1 MTLIDLDQL
10 APTPVHPAANE
21 HEAALLTWAASNQID
36 RPTPP
41 LDRGRYKLPHPDT
54 GKPKTWTRMSTLA
67 KTLDDTSGLDM
78 WRNRLIIAGL
88 HANRHLLDAVDPDD
102 NATLTAAANAAALHG
117 GDKLRADLGTAMH
130 TALEHHVLATGHRP
144 PAPYTADLDA
154 IAAAIDAAG
163 LTFPAELVEA
173 TLVCPPLDAAGRTD
187 LMAHGPWGDTLRIAD
202 LKTGGELRPI
212 SEAAQLAGYARSTHR
227 WTPDGYQPTPD
238 IDQTT
243 GLLIHAPIGSGT
255 CTIYLLDLTVG
266 AEIADLCLA
275 VRERRRGASKLV
287 TPLMVEPATGHAE
300 VAPSPSIQRR
310 VDAMYQAS
318 REIEADILAERAEA
332 LRARIKAITDPADKA
347 LVACR
352 WPDSTPHR
360 PPWTWDQID
369 TLEHVLWTI
378 DGIEAPFRDNPDA
391 EPVVAGVAPE
401 LPPLVVRA
409 PEWPTPD
416 EGPIV
421 ADSAT
426 AALHVDSAAAT
437 DAMRETF
444 RTWAWEAKTQHR
456 PWGRVVAGEMTTRTH
471 AINHAALT
479 CAALWPTDTDLRT
492 RWALAY
498 VIGEDLQPTWR
509 TGAVLGSLTIEQAHE
524 LAAVADRY
532 AAGDPTTCAVI
543 NAATPAT

>member
-21 HEAALLTWAASNQID
+21 HEAALLTWAAEHPID

-67 KTLDDTSGLDM
+67 KTLDDTSGLEV

-227 WTPDGYQPTPD
+227 WTPDGYQATPD
-238 IDQTT
+238 IDQAT
-243 GLLIHAPIGSGT
+243 GLLIHAPLGSGT

-275 VRERRRGASKLV
+275 VRARRRGATKLV
-287 TPLMVEPATGHAE
+287 TALVPTIKPVEPE
-300 VAPSPSIQRR
+300 P
-310 VDAMYQAS
+310 
-318 REIEADILAERAEA
+318 ADTLAERAEA
-332 LRARIKAITDPADKA
+332 LRSRIKAITDPADKTA
-347 LVACR
+347 IAR
-352 WPDSTPHR
+352 TWPDSTPHR

-369 TLEHVLWTI
+369 NLEHVLCAI
-378 DGIEAPFRDNPDA
+378 DGIEAPFRHNPDA
-391 EPVVAGVAPE
+391 EPPAAHRPPD
-401 LPPLVVRA
+401 LPPQVTLA

-426 AALHVDSAAAT
+426 AALHVASAAAT

-444 RTWAWEAKTQHR
+444 RTWVWEAKTQKR

-479 CAALWPTDTDLRT
+479 CAAHWPTDTDLRT

-498 VIGEDLQPTWR
+498 ILGEDLEPTWR
-509 TGAVLGSLTIEQAHE
+509 TGAVLGSLTIEQAHD